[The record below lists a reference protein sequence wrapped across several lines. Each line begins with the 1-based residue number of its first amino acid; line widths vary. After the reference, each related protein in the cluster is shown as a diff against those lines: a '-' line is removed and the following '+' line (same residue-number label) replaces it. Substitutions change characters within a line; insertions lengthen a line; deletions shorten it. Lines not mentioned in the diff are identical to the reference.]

1 MLEHLAGPAL
11 SWDMAFHFKRKE
23 PVAGA
28 VRRLCRRRIE
38 AALKSL
44 EGRNRVKAVHN
55 VRREIKKLRAIL
67 RLMRGEIGKGAYR
80 RSVNTLRAA
89 ADRLTSVRDAHIRL
103 QAFEALTSQY
113 KRRVPARPFPE
124 IKRALRRNCR
134 MVERTYFK
142 NHSVVKLK
150 KILRKAG
157 RQVGGL
163 KIKSDG
169 WAAIAPGLEKGY
181 RRGRAAL
188 AMVRVA
194 PSPEHFH
201 DWRKRVKE
209 LWHQIRL
216 LRSMR
221 PKELGVAANELESL
235 GELLGDD
242 HDLFMLQVFL
252 AGKFKNKEAADG
264 LDELIR
270 ARQQGLHSVALELG
284 ANCYSENPDVFRRRL
299 GNYWHRWRRA
309 KTFFRS

>member
-1 MLEHLAGPAL
+1 
-11 SWDMAFHFKRKE
+11 MAFHFKRKE

-44 EGRNRVKAVHN
+44 RARNRVKAVHN

-67 RLMRGEIGKGAYR
+67 WLVRGEIGKGTYR
-80 RSVNTLRAA
+80 RSANTLRAA
-89 ADRLTSVRDAHIRL
+89 ADRLTPVRDAHIRL
-103 QAFEALTSQY
+103 QAFEALTTQY
-113 KRRVPARPFPE
+113 KRWVPARPFPE

-142 NHSVVKLK
+142 NHSVGKLK

-163 KIKSDG
+163 KIKTDG

-188 AMVRVA
+188 AMVRAV
-194 PSPEHFH
+194 PTSEHFH

-209 LWHQIRL
+209 LWHQVCL
-216 LRSMR
+216 LRPMR
-221 PKELGVAANELESL
+221 PKELGVAADELESL

-242 HDLFMLQVFL
+242 HDLFMLKEFI
-252 AGKFKNKEAADG
+252 AGRFKSGEVAGG
-264 LDELIR
+264 LGELIR
-270 ARQQGLHSVALELG
+270 TRQQKLRPAALELG
-284 ANCYSENPDVFRRRL
+284 VRCYGEDPDVFHRRL
-299 GNYWHRWRRA
+299 GNYWHRWRRE
-309 KTFFRS
+309 

>member
-1 MLEHLAGPAL
+1 
-11 SWDMAFHFKRKE
+11 MAFHFKRKE

-44 EGRNRVKAVHN
+44 QLRNRVKAVHK

-67 RLMRGEIGKGAYR
+67 RLVRGEIGKGAYR
-80 RSVNTLRAA
+80 RSTNPLRAA
-89 ADRLTSVRDAHIRL
+89 ADRLMPVRDAHMRL
-103 QAFEALTSQY
+103 QAFEALTAHLKSQL
-113 KRRVPARPFPE
+113 PARPFSK

-134 MVERTYFK
+134 RVERTYFK
-142 NHSVVKLK
+142 NHSVGKLK

-157 RQVGGL
+157 RQDGAL
-163 KIKSDG
+163 KIKTDG
-169 WAAIAPGLEKGY
+169 WAAIAPGLEESH
-181 RRGRAAL
+181 RRGRAAFQTVL
-188 AMVRVA
+188 AA

-216 LRSMR
+216 LRPMR
-221 PKELGVAANELESL
+221 PKELGATADELEKL

-242 HDLFMLQVFL
+242 HDLFMLKEFV
-252 AGKFKNKEAADG
+252 AGRFRAGADADG

-270 ARQQGLHSVALELG
+270 ARQRELRPAALALG
-284 ANCYSENPDVFRRRL
+284 ASCYQEKPDVLRRRL
-299 GNYWHRWRRA
+299 GNYWHRWRRD
-309 KTFFRS
+309 